1 MITLSL
7 IQSSMKPGRDICLSW
22 RYFLHNTTLTKMFP
36 VTVCC
41 YLYLFISCLE
51 AYRSQQL
58 LTYDKSE
65 SPSFQLNE
73 RVLKS
78 IGSLP
83 TPVVV
88 ISAIGNARLGKSTA
102 LNCIHYA
109 WNGGNGTFK
118 NDMFKT
124 GDYQDPETRG
134 VWVKI
139 LENQGKHDGSIVFL
153 DVEGTNAGDR
163 SVIDNL
169 SIFTALLSS
178 EIMTFTGRHVENHIL
193 DFFYRITRL
202 FDIVTDHT
210 KLASLPNLRVV
221 QIGALKT
228 RGKTQRQHVADA
240 LTSLHY
246 KEDKYIEQRKSI
258 ARYFPGEKIEASKL
272 VYIQSDSLHILDDF
286 HLHQS
291 SRYAKQIRELVN
303 ELKDVPPKRTLSGN
317 LLDGKG
323 FINIASKLVAKMNLN
338 FWEDFGDQYKGIEK
352 ELCKIAANKFFSD
365 LYNKSVKEIEDIIE
379 VRVQKFDE
387 ECALQEERNA
397 TEKEMTRMLMGKKE
411 IEDLIRKRQAADREK
426 AEAIKKHKESL
437 EAMKKKE
444 QEYEE
449 RLKNLEK
456 KRKEAEKE
464 RENIQQE
471 RQRER
476 EEFNQRLRLMS
487 AMSQP
492 KEGSLGKRLVDIFI
506 GVGAGLL
513 GGFLS
518 DIRLKQNLTALPYS
532 QYNALGLQFYR
543 WEWNRKANA
552 LGLFGHDSGVIAQQV
567 QMLYPNAITTG
578 ECGYKK
584 VSYHMLDL
592 LLRIN
597 GHSSAYIKPSS
608 RN

>member
-1 MITLSL
+1 
-7 IQSSMKPGRDICLSW
+7 MKPGRDICLFW
-22 RYFLHNTTLTKMFP
+22 RYFLHNTTLIKMFP
-36 VTVCC
+36 VTVC

-58 LTYDKSE
+58 LTYDKSA
-65 SPSFQLNE
+65 SPSFQLDE

-78 IGSLP
+78 IGSLS

-102 LNCIHYA
+102 LNCIHYT
-109 WNGGNGTFK
+109 WNGRNGTFK

-246 KEDKYIEQRKSI
+246 KEDRYIEQRKSI
-258 ARYFPGEKIEASKL
+258 AKYFPGEKIQASEL

-338 FWEDFGDQYKGIEK
+338 FWEDFGDQ
-352 ELCKIAANKFFSD
+352 
-365 LYNKSVKEIEDIIE
+365 
-379 VRVQKFDE
+379 
-387 ECALQEERNA
+387 
-397 TEKEMTRMLMGKKE
+397 
-411 IEDLIRKRQAADREK
+411 
-426 AEAIKKHKESL
+426 
-437 EAMKKKE
+437 
-444 QEYEE
+444 
-449 RLKNLEK
+449 
-456 KRKEAEKE
+456 
-464 RENIQQE
+464 
-471 RQRER
+471 
-476 EEFNQRLRLMS
+476 
-487 AMSQP
+487 
-492 KEGSLGKRLVDIFI
+492 
-506 GVGAGLL
+506 
-513 GGFLS
+513 
-518 DIRLKQNLTALPYS
+518 
-532 QYNALGLQFYR
+532 
-543 WEWNRKANA
+543 
-552 LGLFGHDSGVIAQQV
+552 
-567 QMLYPNAITTG
+567 
-578 ECGYKK
+578 
-584 VSYHMLDL
+584 
-592 LLRIN
+592 
-597 GHSSAYIKPSS
+597 
-608 RN
+608 